1 MLGVIYAVLAA
12 AAFGFN
18 NASARR
24 GILTGTPIQ
33 GLAISMPIGMVFF
46 FLGAVATGEW
56 SQLSR
61 LVWWDVLMLSGAGFM
76 HFVWGRYFNILSLG
90 AVGAN
95 IAAPV
100 QQVQLLLTL
109 GLAVWLLGESLTPL
123 KILGILLVIL
133 APAVILERRAKAR
146 ARARVTTAARE
157 RATAATG
164 VEPAKS
170 AFQPRLAQGYAYALM
185 SAIGF
190 GTSPILIK
198 AGLANTGLSLVGGF
212 VSCTAA
218 TLVVV
223 LILCLPSQLR
233 QVLHTSRESRKW
245 FAFSGISVSL
255 SHFFRY
261 LALGLLPVSVVQPM
275 QSLSLIFR
283 MIFGFF
289 INREHE
295 QFDRYVIFGLM
306 LSISGALALSVSDD
320 AVLRHF
326 DASAWLLE
334 LAAWKWP

>member
-1 MLGVIYAVLAA
+1 MLGVFYAVLAA

-24 GILTGTPIQ
+24 GVLTGTPIQ

-56 SQLSR
+56 SEMPR

-109 GLAVWLLGESLTPL
+109 ALAIWLLDESLTPL
-123 KILGILLVIL
+123 KILGILLIIS
-133 APAVILERRAKAR
+133 APAVILERRTKAR
-146 ARARVTTAARE
+146 ARAQAPADQ
-157 RATAATG
+157 TG
-164 VEPAKS
+164 GTPAKP

-198 AGLANTGLSLVGGF
+198 AGLENTGLSLNGGF

-218 TLVVV
+218 TLVVA

-233 QVLHTSRESRKW
+233 QVLDTSRESRKW

-295 QFDRYVIFGLM
+295 QFDRYVILGLM
-306 LSISGALALSVSDD
+306 LSVSGALALSVSDD
-320 AVLRHF
+320 AILRHF
-326 DASAWLLE
+326 DAPDWLLD

>member
-1 MLGVIYAVLAA
+1 MLGVFYAVLAA

-24 GILTGTPIQ
+24 GVLTGTPIQ
-33 GLAISMPIGMVFF
+33 GLAISMPIGVVFF

-56 SQLSR
+56 SQVSR
-61 LVWWDVLMLSGAGFM
+61 LVWWDILMLSGAGFM

-123 KILGILLVIL
+123 KILGILLIIS
-133 APAVILERRAKAR
+133 APAVIFERRAKAR
-146 ARARVTTAARE
+146 ARAQ
-157 RATAATG
+157 ATAAKTG
-164 VEPAKS
+164 VEAAKPT
-170 AFQPRLAQGYAYALM
+170 FQPRLAQGYAYALM

-198 AGLANTGLSLVGGF
+198 AGLENAGLSLVGGF

-218 TLVVV
+218 TLVVA

-233 QVLHTSRESRKW
+233 QVINTSRESRKW
-245 FAFSGISVSL
+245 FAFSGISVSV

-283 MIFGFF
+283 MILGFF

-306 LSISGALALSVSDD
+306 LSVSGAIALSVSDD

-326 DASAWLLE
+326 DAPAWLLD